1 MSTTPNPESRSHNLP
16 ANRNLQLA
24 CCLLIICCLSF
35 ALRLYLLDAQS
46 IWWDEAISLHLAT
59 STVTDLLADRA
70 AHVHPPLYFLLLK
83 GWVALAGTSAY
94 SARFFSAWFNTLLV
108 PAVYTFGRRYLNRA
122 TGLIAASLTAISPL
136 YVIYSQEARVY
147 ALLPL
152 VFLALLALAHRLA
165 DFTPQEGTE
174 KHSTWLHWGL
184 FAGVEI
190 VGLYMHYVVVLAV
203 AYANLLLLGH
213 LWRQRRELT
222 RWLASTALVA
232 LVCMPWAV
240 TVLLNRAAVLA
251 DVGAG
256 DPFTEPLPWGFF
268 VRLLWTFQW
277 SGLTAAPGYAPLYVA
292 TLALAGLF
300 LIALAF
306 LWASTRTRATTS
318 RLLAHW
324 LAPLVPTLLVWQA
337 KPLSHPRYIA
347 LFAIALLLLA
357 GYTIAQ
363 LGRQRFAGRAL
374 AVLLGLALLVP
385 SSIALQ
391 AWYFDPRFAKD
402 DVRGLAAW
410 LEAETTAGDL
420 IVAPWQDWS
429 LDYAYHGPAPIVRPN
444 PANEAAT
451 WHTLESQTAPS
462 GQVFLVSY
470 PRANQDRRNLIPY
483 ALESAGSLV
492 ERHSFK
498 GLVVH
503 VYTLSRPVE
512 PPPVGAPA
520 DADLG
525 PLHLTAAWVE
535 PNPAAG
541 AALTLALTWRKQEAA
556 GERYRVSLRL
566 RDLDGWEL
574 AANDDWLLDLRT
586 LPTDRWNAGEEATTY
601 HVLPLVPGTPPL
613 TYTVSIGVYATD
625 SHGTLHRLDLLDAAG
640 NPQGQSYEVGVVAL
654 APARGL
660 SADPYGVALDLPPLP
675 EPTLLAD
682 GLLLEAAALDRA
694 ALAPGQSVF
703 VTLRWRALAAP
714 LPDLRPVLALSQAG
728 STLATVASAP
738 AGGRYPTGR
747 WQAGEAV
754 LEHRRLTVPPTAADG
769 PATVTIQLGDRQAVL
784 GQVTIAAGE
793 HTFAPPPMAHEIHVR
808 FGDVAEL
815 LGYDLATGPYTADQ
829 TVPITLYWQ
838 ALEGA
843 ASADRTVFTH
853 LLAADGHL
861 VGQHDGPPVAGTQ
874 PTTGWLAGEIVADRH
889 EMAFREPYAGPV
901 HVEVG
906 WYDPTTLERVP
917 TENGASFILLPTP
930 LTIQTP

>member
-1 MSTTPNPESRSHNLP
+1 
-16 ANRNLQLA
+16 
-24 CCLLIICCLSF
+24 LIVCCLSF

-59 STVTDLLADRA
+59 STVTNLLADRA

-94 SARFFSAWFNTLLV
+94 SARFLSVWFNTLLV
-108 PAVYTFGRRYLNRA
+108 PAVYTFGRRYLNRTA
-122 TGLIAASLTAISPL
+122 GLIAAFLTGISPL

-152 VFLALLALAHRLA
+152 VYLGLLALAHRLA
-165 DFTPQEGTE
+165 NFAPQERTE
-174 KHSTWLHWGL
+174 QRSTWLHWFL

-203 AYANLLLLGH
+203 AYANLLLLGR
-213 LWRQRRELT
+213 LWRQRRELAH
-222 RWLASTALVA
+222 WLASTALVA
-232 LVCMPWAV
+232 LVCTPWAV

-256 DPFTEPLPWGFF
+256 DPFTAPLPWGFF

-292 TLALAGLF
+292 ILVLAGLF

-306 LWASTRTRATTS
+306 LCASTQTRATTS

-324 LAPLVPTLLVWQA
+324 LAPLAPTLLMWQA

-363 LGRQRFAGRAL
+363 LGRQRFAGRTL
-374 AVLLGLALLVP
+374 AILLGLALLAP
-385 SSIALQ
+385 SFIALQ

-402 DVRGLAAW
+402 DVHGLAAW
-410 LEAETTAGDL
+410 LEAETSAGDL

-429 LDYAYHGPAPIVRPN
+429 LDYAYHGPAPIIRPN
-444 PANEAAT
+444 PADETAT
-451 WHTLESQTAPS
+451 WHAFEAQAVPPRH
-462 GQVFLVSY
+462 VFLVSY
-470 PRANQDRRNLIPY
+470 PRANQDRRGLLPY
-483 ALESAGSLV
+483 ALECAGNLV
-492 ERHSFK
+492 ERRSSK

-503 VYTLSRPVE
+503 VYTLDRLVE
-512 PPPVGAPA
+512 PPPAGSPA
-520 DADLG
+520 DADFG
-525 PLHLTAAWVE
+525 PLRLAAAWIE
-535 PNPAAG
+535 PAPTTDTA
-541 AALTLALTWRKQEAA
+541 LALALSWRKEEVV

-574 AANDDWLLDLRT
+574 AAKDDWLLDLRA

-613 TYTVSIGVYATD
+613 TYTVSIGVYASD
-625 SHGTLHRLDLLDAAG
+625 SQGTLHRLDLLDAAG
-640 NPQGQSYEVGVVAL
+640 NPQGQSYQVGVVAL
-654 APARGL
+654 APAQGL
-660 SADPYGVALDLPPLP
+660 STDPYGVAPDLPPLP
-675 EPTLLAD
+675 ELASLAD
-682 GLLLEAAALDRA
+682 GLLLETAALDRV

-703 VTLRWRALAAP
+703 VTLRWRALEAP
-714 LPDLRPVLALSQAG
+714 LPDLRPALALSQAG
-728 STLATVASAP
+728 STLATVESAP

-747 WQAGEAV
+747 WQAGEVV

-769 PATVTIQLGDRQAVL
+769 PATVTIRLGNRQAVL

-843 ASADRTVFTH
+843 AAADRTVFTH

-861 VGQHDGPPVAGTQ
+861 VGQHDGPPVAGTR
-874 PTTGWLAGEIVADRH
+874 PTTGWLPGEIIVDQH
-889 EMAFREPYAGPV
+889 ELTFREPYAGPA
-901 HVEVG
+901 HIEVG
-906 WYDPTTLERVP
+906 LYDPVTLERV
-917 TENGASFILLPTP
+917 TTTSDETFALLPTP
-930 LTIQTP
+930 LEILKPSDSSLRSE